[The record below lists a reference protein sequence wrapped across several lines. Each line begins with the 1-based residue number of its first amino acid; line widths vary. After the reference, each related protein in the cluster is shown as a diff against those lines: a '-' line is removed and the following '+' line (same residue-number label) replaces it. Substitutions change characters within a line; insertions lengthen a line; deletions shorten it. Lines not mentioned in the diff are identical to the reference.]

1 MQFATWV
8 AQVRDNARVELLC
21 GITVNNAFPIR
32 LGGLILMC
40 ACAAALAQA
49 PAAETAAPA
58 KPSAAKKAAAK
69 SAPKAAT
76 AKPVVKPAAGIVLR
90 GDHTTTRVVHDLVK
104 SYEAGKQGKVELQP
118 FTTVSG
124 LDAVSTGSAD
134 VAATARTAMP
144 GRAEEQG
151 INFFPIGWDALVPI
165 TSPKNPVSNIS
176 LKQLHDIYLGR
187 LTDWKDLGG
196 APAEINLVGVAGPLD
211 GVEYSTRLLLFHD
224 GDQTVSVPRFYVNT
238 EKLEEAIA
246 IDPHG
251 IGMSTLSGVAGN
263 PAIKMLS
270 VEGVAPS
277 VASVSDGSY
286 PLYSPLYLAARDDGR
301 NNEAVKKFVQYVD
314 SESARTILRRH
325 SIVPFADV
333 PELMTHQ
340 EARIAFVDAHTRPE
354 LTVSSMGARPVSAPN
369 ATADMLTRTAP
380 ASEEAVAAKAR
391 AAKISAEKGDKKK
404 APVTPD
410 GTD

>member
-1 MQFATWV
+1 MNKPFV
-8 AQVRDNARVELLC
+8 LRV
-21 GITVNNAFPIR
+21 
-32 LGGLILMC
+32 GGLILLC
-40 ACAAALAQA
+40 ACVAAFAQA
-49 PAAETAAPA
+49 PAAEKPAAE
-58 KPSAAKKAAAK
+58 KPVAAKKAPAAAK
-69 SAPKAAT
+69 SAPKAAA
-76 AKPVVKPAAGIVLR
+76 AKPVVKPASGIVLR
-90 GDHTTTRVVHDLVK
+90 GDHTTTRVVRELVK
-104 SYEAGKQGKVELQP
+104 SYEAGKQGKVEVQP

-134 VAATARTAMP
+134 VAGTARTAMP
-144 GRAEEQG
+144 DRAEEKG
-151 INFFPIGWDALVPI
+151 INFYPIGWDALVPI
-165 TSPKNPVSNIS
+165 TSAKNPVSNIS

-270 VEGVAPS
+270 VEGVPPS

-314 SESARTILRRH
+314 SEGARAILRRH
-325 SIVPFADV
+325 YIVPFADV
-333 PELMTHQ
+333 PDLMTKQ
-340 EARIAFVDAHTRPE
+340 DARVAFVDAHTRPE

-380 ASEEAVAAKAR
+380 TSEEAVAAKAR
-391 AAKISAEKGDKKK
+391 AARINAEKGDKKK

-410 GTD
+410 GAD